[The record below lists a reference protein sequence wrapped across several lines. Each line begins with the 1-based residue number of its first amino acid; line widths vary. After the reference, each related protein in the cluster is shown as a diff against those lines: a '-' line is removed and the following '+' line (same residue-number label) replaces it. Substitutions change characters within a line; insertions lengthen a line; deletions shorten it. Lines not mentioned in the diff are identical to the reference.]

1 MQVISVVFPPS
12 SWFNLHIF
20 CLWFG
25 SFCCSSGDSFWLRL
39 VLSHRRIRNH
49 LSVSSDRLSTYCLT
63 TQNSE
68 TQPFVLCHTI
78 THILPTPLSGLA
90 TIFSFSNQPRMWCP
104 SPLYSATHSD
114 LSSYFS
120 QPRSLDTTSA
130 HLYRPLVVDL
140 CNDAPLFSA
149 LFFPCIRCTL
159 SHRATSIRF
168 VSIALFAIRSFT
180 IP

>member
-78 THILPTPLSGLA
+78 TCGDGVPIAYSSLWFGHYFLLFQPTTNVVPFPFILRNPL
-90 TIFSFSNQPRMWCP
+90 
-104 SPLYSATHSD
+104 
-114 LSSYFS
+114 
-120 QPRSLDTTSA
+120 RSLVLLQPTSLIGY
-130 HLYRPLVVDL
+130 HIGSSLSTISCRPVQ
-140 CNDAPLFSA
+140 
-149 LFFPCIRCTL
+149 
-159 SHRATSIRF
+159 
-168 VSIALFAIRSFT
+168 
-180 IP
+180 